1 MQWED
6 HTGKRGPRSYSWQ
19 YLKQES
25 LDKKRKEFD
34 TNGWVQQSKRSQE
47 IPQQMNGS
55 DCGMFACKY
64 ADCITK
70 DKPINFTQQ
79 HMPYFRKRMVWEILH
94 RKLL

>member
-6 HTGKRGPRSYSWQ
+6 HTWKEGRRSYSWQ

-34 TNGWVQQSKRSQE
+34 TNGWALLSKKSQE

-70 DKPINFTQQ
+70 DKPINFTQ
-79 HMPYFRKRMVWEILH
+79 
-94 RKLL
+94 